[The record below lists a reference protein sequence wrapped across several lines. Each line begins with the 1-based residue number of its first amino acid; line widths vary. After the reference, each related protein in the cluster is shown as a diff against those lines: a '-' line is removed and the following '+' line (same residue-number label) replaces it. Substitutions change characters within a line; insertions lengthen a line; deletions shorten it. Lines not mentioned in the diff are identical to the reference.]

1 LKGSWKITPS
11 HATASGYPSN
21 PGTKTITGIMSSKN
35 KNNVRQ
41 QQEQFIEHCR
51 YLGLKLLAEE
61 YQQMVDR
68 ANESSVGYYGFIS
81 NIVQAE
87 AAAKRQRR
95 IETLIKSSRLP
106 QPLKM
111 LADFDFDFQPQLDRR
126 LVMDLASLQFIE
138 RNESILLTGP
148 MNGVGKSHIAK
159 SLALIACQRGY
170 KTFYTTCSD
179 LINDLNAGV
188 YEKTLDKRMK
198 KYINPDLL
206 VIDEMGHDRLEL
218 QVVKEAHLLF
228 KVIDQRYNDN
238 KSLIFTTNVEEQDW
252 AEFLGDPITTS
263 AILDRIFHHSVIV
276 RINGPSYRMYQSE
289 LLQKQYAEKK
299 QEKSETG

>member
-1 LKGSWKITPS
+1 
-11 HATASGYPSN
+11 
-21 PGTKTITGIMSSKN
+21 MSSKN
-35 KNNVRQ
+35 KNNARQ
-41 QQEQFIEHCR
+41 QQEQFNEHCC

-68 ANESSVGYYGFIS
+68 ANEGSLGYYEFIS
-81 NIVQAE
+81 DIVQAE

-95 IETLIKSSRLP
+95 IESLIKSSRLP

-111 LADFDFDFQPQLDRR
+111 LADFDFDFQPKLDRR
-126 LVMDLASLQFIE
+126 LIMDLASLRFIE
-138 RNESILLTGP
+138 NNESILFTSK
-148 MNGVGKSHIAK
+148 MNGVGKSHIAR
-159 SLALIACQRGY
+159 SLALIACQKGY

-188 YEKTLDKRMK
+188 YEKTLGKRMRR
-198 KYINPDLL
+198 YTNPDLL

-218 QVVKEAHLLF
+218 QVIKEAHLLF
-228 KVIDQRYNDN
+228 KVIDQRYNNN

-289 LLQKQYAEKK
+289 LLQKQYAEQK
-299 QEKSETG
+299 QEKTETG

>member
-1 LKGSWKITPS
+1 
-11 HATASGYPSN
+11 
-21 PGTKTITGIMSSKN
+21 MSSRN
-35 KNNVRQ
+35 KNNTRQ

-61 YQQMVDR
+61 YQLMVDR
-68 ANESSVGYYGFIS
+68 ANEAAIGYYEFIS
-81 NIVQAE
+81 NIVQTE
-87 AAAKRQRR
+87 AAAKQQRR

-111 LADFDFDFQPQLDRR
+111 LADFDFDFQPKLNRR
-126 LVMDLASLQFIE
+126 LIMDLASLQFIE
-138 RNESILLTGP
+138 RNESILFTSNV
-148 MNGVGKSHIAK
+148 NGVGKSHIAK
-159 SLALIACQRGY
+159 SLALTACQRGY

-179 LINDLNAGV
+179 LINDLNVGV
-188 YEKTLDKRMK
+188 YEKTLEKRIR
-198 KYINPDLL
+198 KYINPELL

-218 QVVKEAHLLF
+218 QIVKEAHLLF
-228 KVIDQRYNDN
+228 KVIDKRYNDN
-238 KSLIFTTNVEEQDW
+238 KSLIFTTNVEEPDW

-289 LLQKQYAEKK
+289 LLQKKYAENK
-299 QEKSETG
+299 QEKTETG

>member
-1 LKGSWKITPS
+1 
-11 HATASGYPSN
+11 
-21 PGTKTITGIMSSKN
+21 MSSKN
-35 KNNVRQ
+35 KSNTRQ

-61 YQQMVDR
+61 YQQMVDK
-68 ANESSVGYYGFIS
+68 ANEGSVGYYEFIS

-87 AAAKRQRR
+87 VAAKRQRR
-95 IETLIKSSRLP
+95 VESLIKSSRLP

-111 LADFDFDFQPQLDRR
+111 LADFDFDFQPKLDRR
-126 LVMDLASLQFIE
+126 LIMDLASLRFIE
-138 RNESILLTGP
+138 RNESILFTSK
-148 MNGVGKSHIAK
+148 MNGVGKSHIAR
-159 SLALIACQRGY
+159 SLALVSCQSGY

-188 YEKTLDKRMK
+188 YEKTLEKKMK
-198 KYINPDLL
+198 KYTNPDLL

-218 QVVKEAHLLF
+218 QIVKEAHLLF
-228 KVIDQRYNDN
+228 KVIDQRYNEN
-238 KSLIFTTNVEEQDW
+238 KSLIFTTNVEEPDW

-276 RINGPSYRMYQSE
+276 KIDGPSYRMYQSE
-289 LLQKQYAEKK
+289 LLQKEYAEKK
-299 QEKSETG
+299 QEKTETG